1 MTIKISKVDK
11 TTPLHC
17 RPNVILGKS
26 IGMESNYAKVET
38 KFGIISAYISTNRFN
53 KCTRKKYCLT
63 YTREVTFSTVSLKK
77 AVDHIN

>member
-1 MTIKISKVDK
+1 
-11 TTPLHC
+11 
-17 RPNVILGKS
+17 
-26 IGMESNYAKVET
+26 MESNYAKVET